1 MAFSLFQEGYILSVS
16 SYFLLVLFLLTR
28 SILYSWILYSRSNS
42 EVEWGIGIRHH
53 AGIGVNM
60 IKLYS
65 LSTAFSVVNGTYDQ
79 DIIIIATS
87 FLAMK
92 GYNPS

>member
-1 MAFSLFQEGYILSVS
+1 M
-16 SYFLLVLFLLTR
+16 
-28 SILYSWILYSRSNS
+28 
-42 EVEWGIGIRHH
+42 EWGIGIRHH